1 MTSSKSSMIGID
13 FGSTGQTTDQSY
25 TVTLSV
31 KRGCQS
37 DRAPLNRGGEVVL
50 SEAISGRPTSL
61 TIESGR

>member
-1 MTSSKSSMIGID
+1 MIGID
-13 FGSTGQTTDQSY
+13 LRSTGQTIDQSY

-37 DRAPLNRGGEVVL
+37 DRAPLKPGGEVAL